1 MKVAFKFYA
10 FPSVSETFIV
20 SNIIAAIDSGVDANL
35 IVNQINS
42 IEKSSQKD
50 LIQQYD
56 LLKRTYQFDQ
66 PANQYVRWTSF
77 LKRLFNPVYAGYFVR
92 MCILKRKLTLAHMFH
107 LGFYRQFRDVD
118 VFHVH
123 FSINVEP
130 LLALKAIGY
139 IKSKI
144 VVTFH
149 GFDAHD
155 MFVNRNK
162 SRLLSRYNEY
172 VDHITVNSGY
182 LKEVLIDQGF
192 RADQLDIVPIG
203 IDTTAFSTTGPIS
216 HQSAPFKLISVG
228 RLIPLKGHHL
238 GIQVL
243 ANLLDKGLDV
253 TYTII
258 GNGAQ
263 MQSLKDQVNTL
274 GIQERVF
281 FKGELSQKKIQE
293 LLPQHH
299 CFLMT
304 SVFDGERREA
314 YGVVSVEAQS
324 MGLPV
329 IAFDSGGV
337 SSTLDANRS
346 GILVDEGDTSAMTEA
361 VSRLIEEPVLFNKM
375 STEAQNFARTQRDLK
390 QTVAKYLE
398 CYKS

>member
-1 MKVAFKFYA
+1 M
-10 FPSVSETFIV
+10 
-20 SNIIAAIDSGVDANL
+20 
-35 IVNQINS
+35 
-42 IEKSSQKD
+42 
-50 LIQQYD
+50 
-56 LLKRTYQFDQ
+56 
-66 PANQYVRWTSF
+66 
-77 LKRLFNPVYAGYFVR
+77 
-92 MCILKRKLTLAHMFH
+92 
-107 LGFYRQFRDVD
+107 
-118 VFHVH
+118 
-123 FSINVEP
+123 
-130 LLALKAIGY
+130 
-139 IKSKI
+139 
-144 VVTFH
+144 
-149 GFDAHD
+149 
-155 MFVNRNK
+155 
-162 SRLLSRYNEY
+162 
-172 VDHITVNSGY
+172 
-182 LKEVLIDQGF
+182 
-192 RADQLDIVPIG
+192 
-203 IDTTAFSTTGPIS
+203 
-216 HQSAPFKLISVG
+216 G

-375 STEAQNFARTQRDLK
+375 STEAQNFASTQRDLK